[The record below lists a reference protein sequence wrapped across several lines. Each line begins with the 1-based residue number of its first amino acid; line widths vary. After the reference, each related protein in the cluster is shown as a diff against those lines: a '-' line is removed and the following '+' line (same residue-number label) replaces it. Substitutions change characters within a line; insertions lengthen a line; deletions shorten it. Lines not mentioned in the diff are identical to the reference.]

1 MDFARALQVSS
12 SENVE
17 NEWAGGTDLKRKTT
31 AKGVNKGN
39 ETLTRELDALKLISN
54 LAQKTRLHAS
64 ILMWTI
70 MLPAT
75 ILSPAITLVKEFGA
89 ANKGVKLSLIHI

>member
-1 MDFARALQVSS
+1 MELEFARALQVSS

-31 AKGVNKGN
+31 TKGVDKGN

-54 LAQKTRLHAS
+54 LAQKTRLHA
-64 ILMWTI
+64 
-70 MLPAT
+70 
-75 ILSPAITLVKEFGA
+75 
-89 ANKGVKLSLIHI
+89 LSLIHI